1 MAVMRKL
8 PPLNALRAFE
18 AAARHMSFAKAADEL
33 AVTSTAISHQIRLLE
48 EITGQELFRRRPRP
62 ITLTEA
68 GERLFPVLRDGL
80 DRFAAAVA
88 GLRADA
94 DHSPLVVSTTT
105 AFASRWLV
113 PRLAKL
119 KEDIDLELEIDASE
133 TPANLRSGTADFAV
147 RYRRTPIPDLEC
159 HELARDRFIPVMSPA
174 LLRTGPPVT
183 GLADLARHTLIHFR
197 WKRPDLDPP
206 TWERYVTEAR
216 AVDPNAAKIN
226 PTSGLRF
233 SEEPHA
239 IEAALAGQ
247 GVALVSD
254 VLVRRELHSGSLVQ
268 PIDYSIDG
276 LVFYVAYLP
285 DAPRRGA
292 IESFLLW
299 ARDEVADAGDI
310 SEDMNRLQL

>member
-1 MAVMRKL
+1 MTTMRKL

-18 AAARHMSFAKAADEL
+18 ATARHMSFAKAAEEL
-33 AVTSTAISHQIRLLE
+33 AVTPTAISHQIRLLE
-48 EITGQELFRRRPRP
+48 EMTGQDLFRRRPRP

-94 DHSPLVVSTTT
+94 DHSPLIVSTTT

-119 KEDIDLELEIDASE
+119 KEDVDLELEIDASE
-133 TPANLRSGTADFAV
+133 TPANLRSGTADFAI

-159 HELARDRFIPVMSPA
+159 NELVRDRFIPVMSPA
-174 LLRTGPPVT
+174 LLESGSSVN
-183 GLADLARHTLIHFR
+183 GIADLAEHTVIHFR

-216 AVDPNAAKIN
+216 AVDPDAAKIDAAG
-226 PTSGLRF
+226 GLRF

-239 IEAALAGQ
+239 IEAAIAGQ

-254 VLVRRELHSGSLVQ
+254 VLVRRELASGALVQ
-268 PIDYSIDG
+268 PVDFSIDG

-299 ARDEVADAGDI
+299 ARDEVADAAEAAEET
-310 SEDMNRLQL
+310 S

>member
-1 MAVMRKL
+1 MRKL

-18 AAARHMSFAKAADEL
+18 AAARHMSFARAAEEL
-33 AVTSTAISHQIRLLE
+33 AVTPTAISHQVRLLE
-48 EITGQELFRRRPRP
+48 EITGQDLFRRRPRP

-133 TPANLRSGTADFAV
+133 TPANLRSGTADFAI

-159 HELARDRFIPVMSPA
+159 NELVRDRFIPVMSPR
-174 LLRTGPPVT
+174 LLDTGPPVNAI
-183 GLADLARHTLIHFR
+183 ADLAEHTLIHFR

-216 AVDPNAAKIN
+216 AVEPDAARIDAAG
-226 PTSGLRF
+226 GLRF

-239 IEAALAGQ
+239 IETALAGQ

-254 VLVRRELHSGSLVQ
+254 VLVRRELASGALVQ
-268 PIDYSIDG
+268 PVDFSIDG
-276 LVFYVAYLP
+276 LVFYVAYLA

-299 ARDEVADAGDI
+299 ARDEVADAVEAAEKTG
-310 SEDMNRLQL
+310 

>member
-1 MAVMRKL
+1 MRKL

-18 AAARHMSFAKAADEL
+18 AAARHMSFAKAAEDL
-33 AVTSTAISHQIRLLE
+33 AVTPTAISHQIRLLE
-48 EITGQELFRRRPRP
+48 EITGQDLFRRRPRP

-94 DHSPLVVSTTT
+94 DHSPLIVSTTT

-119 KEDIDLELEIDASE
+119 KEDVDLELEIDASE
-133 TPANLRSGTADFAV
+133 TPANLRSGTADFAI

-159 HELARDRFIPVMSPA
+159 NELVRDRFIPVMSPI
-174 LLRTGPPVT
+174 LLKSGAPIN
-183 GLADLARHTLIHFR
+183 GIADLAGHTLIHFR

-216 AVDPNAAKIN
+216 AVAPGAARIDAAG
-226 PTSGLRF
+226 GLRF

-239 IEAALAGQ
+239 IEAALAEQ

-254 VLVRRELHSGSLVQ
+254 VLVRRELASGALVQ
-268 PIDYSIDG
+268 PVDFAIDG
-276 LVFYVAYLP
+276 LVFYVAYLH

-299 ARDEVADAGDI
+299 ARDEVADAAEAAEGTG
-310 SEDMNRLQL
+310 

>member
-1 MAVMRKL
+1 MRKL

-18 AAARHMSFAKAADEL
+18 AAARHMSFAKAAEEL
-33 AVTSTAISHQIRLLE
+33 AVTPTAISHQIRLLE
-48 EITGQELFRRRPRP
+48 EITGQDLFRRRPRP

-94 DHSPLVVSTTT
+94 ERSPLVVSTTT

-119 KEDIDLELEIDASE
+119 KQDIDLELEIEASE
-133 TPANLRSGTADFAV
+133 TPTNLRSGTADFAV

-159 HELARDRFIPVMSPA
+159 HELARDRFIPVMSSA
-174 LLRTGPPVT
+174 LVRAGPRMAT
-183 GLADLARHTLIHFR
+183 IADLAQQTLIHFR

-206 TWERYVTEAR
+206 TWERYFTEAR
-216 AVDPNAAKIN
+216 AVGPNAAKTD
-226 PTSGLRF
+226 PSAGLRF

-239 IEAALAGQ
+239 IEAAIAGQ
-247 GVALVSD
+247 GIALVSD
-254 VLVRRELHSGSLVQ
+254 VLVRRELAQGSLVQ
-268 PIDYSIDG
+268 PIDFSIDG
-276 LVFYVAYLP
+276 LVFYVAYLS

-299 ARDEVADAGDI
+299 ARDEVADAAD
-310 SEDMNRLQL
+310 LA

>member
-1 MAVMRKL
+1 MRKL

-18 AAARHMSFAKAADEL
+18 AAARHMSFAKAAGEL
-33 AVTSTAISHQIRLLE
+33 AVTPTAISHQIRRLE
-48 EITGQELFRRRPRP
+48 EITGQNLFRRRPRP
-62 ITLTEA
+62 IVLTEA

-80 DRFAAAVA
+80 DRFAATVA

-119 KEDIDLELEIDASE
+119 KQDIDVELEVDASE
-133 TPANLRSGTADFAV
+133 IPSNLRSGTVDFAI

-159 HELARDRFIPVMSPA
+159 NELVRDRFIPVMSPA
-174 LLRTGPPVT
+174 LAKSGSPLNEV
-183 GLADLARHTLIHFR
+183 ADLSQHTLIHFR

-206 TWERYVTEAR
+206 TWERYITEAR
-216 AVDPNAAKIN
+216 AVEPDAAKID
-226 PTSGLRF
+226 PKSGLRF

-254 VLVRRELHSGSLVQ
+254 VLIRRELALGTLVQ
-268 PIDYSIDG
+268 PVDFHIDG
-276 LVFYVAYLP
+276 LVFYVAYLS
-285 DAPRRGA
+285 DAPRRGT

-299 ARDEVADAGDI
+299 ARDEIADAADTA
-310 SEDMNRLQL
+310 EQTT

>member
-1 MAVMRKL
+1 MRRL

-33 AVTSTAISHQIRLLE
+33 AVTPTAISHQIRLLE
-48 EITGQELFRRRPRP
+48 EITGQALFRRRPRP

-68 GERLFPVLRDGL
+68 GTCLFPVLRDGF
-80 DRFAAAVA
+80 DRFAATVA

-119 KEDIDLELEIDASE
+119 KSDIDLDLEIDASE
-133 TPANLRSGTADFAV
+133 TVANLRSGTADFAV
-147 RYRRTPIPDLEC
+147 RYRRTPVPDLEC
-159 HELARDRFIPVMSPA
+159 QELARDRFVPVISPA
-174 LLRTGPPVT
+174 LLAQGPPIT
-183 GLADLARHTLIHFR
+183 SPADLAGHTLIHFR

-206 TWERYVTEAR
+206 TWERFVTEQR
-216 AVDPNAAKIN
+216 ATDPDVAAIDTTK
-226 PTSGLRF
+226 GLRF

-247 GVALVSD
+247 GIALVSD
-254 VLVRRELHSGSLVQ
+254 VLVHRELAQGTLVR
-268 PIDYSIDG
+268 PLDVSIEG
-276 LVFYVAYLP
+276 LVFYVAYLAE
-285 DAPRRGA
+285 APRRGA

-299 ARDEVADAGDI
+299 ARDEVADAAEG
-310 SEDMNRLQL
+310 SP

>member
-1 MAVMRKL
+1 MTTMRKL

-18 AAARHMSFAKAADEL
+18 ATARHMSFAKAAEEL
-33 AVTSTAISHQIRLLE
+33 AVTPTAISHQIRLLE
-48 EITGQELFRRRPRP
+48 EMTGQDLFRRRPRP

-94 DHSPLVVSTTT
+94 DHSPLIVSTTT

-119 KEDIDLELEIDASE
+119 KEDLDLELEIDASE
-133 TPANLRSGTADFAV
+133 TPANLRSGTADFAI

-159 HELARDRFIPVMSPA
+159 NELVRDRFIPVMSPA
-174 LLRTGPPVT
+174 LLESGSSVN
-183 GLADLARHTLIHFR
+183 GIADLAEHTVIHFR

-216 AVDPNAAKIN
+216 AVDPDAAKIDAAG
-226 PTSGLRF
+226 GLRF

-239 IEAALAGQ
+239 IEAAIAGQ

-254 VLVRRELHSGSLVQ
+254 ILVRRELASGALVQ
-268 PIDYSIDG
+268 PVDFSIDG

-299 ARDEVADAGDI
+299 ARDEVADAAEAAEET
-310 SEDMNRLQL
+310 S

>member
-1 MAVMRKL
+1 MRNL

-18 AAARHMSFAKAADEL
+18 AAARHMSFAKAAEEL
-33 AVTSTAISHQIRLLE
+33 AVTPTAISHQIRLLE
-48 EITGQELFRRRPRP
+48 EITGQGLFRRRPRP

-94 DHSPLVVSTTT
+94 DHSPLIVSTTT

-119 KEDIDLELEIDASE
+119 KEDVDLELEIDASE
-133 TPANLRSGTADFAV
+133 TPANLRSGTADFAI

-159 HELARDRFIPVMSPA
+159 NELVRDRFIPVVSPS
-174 LLRTGPPVT
+174 LLESGFSVN
-183 GLADLARHTLIHFR
+183 GIADLAEHTLIHFR

-216 AVDPNAAKIN
+216 AVDPDAAKIDA
-226 PTSGLRF
+226 SGGLRF

-239 IEAALAGQ
+239 IEAAIAGQ

-254 VLVRRELHSGSLVQ
+254 VLVRRELASGALVQ
-268 PIDYSIDG
+268 PVDFSIDG

-299 ARDEVADAGDI
+299 ARDEVADAAYAA
-310 SEDMNRLQL
+310 EETR

>member
-1 MAVMRKL
+1 MTAMRKL

-18 AAARHMSFAKAADEL
+18 AAARHMSFAKAAEEL
-33 AVTSTAISHQIRLLE
+33 AVTPTAISHQIRLLE
-48 EITGQELFRRRPRP
+48 EITGQDLFRRRPRP

-94 DHSPLVVSTTT
+94 DHSPLIVSTTT

-119 KEDIDLELEIDASE
+119 KTDVDLDLEIDASE
-133 TPANLRSGTADFAV
+133 TPTNLRSGTVDFAI

-159 HELARDRFIPVMSPA
+159 HELVRDRFVPVMSPA
-174 LLRTGPPVT
+174 LLKSGSPVD
-183 GLADLARHTLIHFR
+183 GIASLAEHTLIHFR

-216 AVDPNAAKIN
+216 AANPEAAKIDAAG
-226 PTSGLRF
+226 GLRF

-239 IEAALAGQ
+239 IEAAVAGQ

-254 VLVRRELHSGSLVQ
+254 VLVRRELASGALIQ
-268 PIDYSIDG
+268 PVDFSIEG

-299 ARDEVADAGDI
+299 ARDEVADAADAA
-310 SEDMNRLQL
+310 EETR

>member
-1 MAVMRKL
+1 MRKL

-18 AAARHMSFAKAADEL
+18 AAARHMSFAKAAEEL
-33 AVTSTAISHQIRLLE
+33 AVTPTAISHQIRLLE
-48 EITGQELFRRRPRP
+48 EITGQDLFRRRPRP

-94 DHSPLVVSTTT
+94 DHSPLIVSTTT

-119 KEDIDLELEIDASE
+119 KTDVDLDLEIDASE
-133 TPANLRSGTADFAV
+133 TPTNLRSGTVDFAI

-159 HELARDRFIPVMSPA
+159 HELVRDRFVPVMSPA
-174 LLRTGPPVT
+174 LLKSGSPVD
-183 GLADLARHTLIHFR
+183 GIGRLAEHTLIHFR

-206 TWERYVTEAR
+206 TWERYATEAR
-216 AVDPNAAKIN
+216 AVDPEAAKIDAAG
-226 PTSGLRF
+226 GLRF

-239 IEAALAGQ
+239 IEAAVAGQ

-254 VLVRRELHSGSLVQ
+254 VLVRRELASGALVQ
-268 PIDYSIDG
+268 PVDFSIDG

-299 ARDEVADAGDI
+299 ARDEVADAADAA
-310 SEDMNRLQL
+310 EETR

>member
-1 MAVMRKL
+1 MRKL

-18 AAARHMSFAKAADEL
+18 AAARHMSFAKAAEEL
-33 AVTSTAISHQIRLLE
+33 AVTPTAISHQIRLLE
-48 EITGQELFRRRPRP
+48 DITGQVLFRRRPRP

-80 DRFAAAVA
+80 DRFAATVA

-113 PRLAKL
+113 PRLARL
-119 KEDIDLELEIDASE
+119 QSDMDLTLEIDASE
-133 TPANLRSGTADFAV
+133 TPANLRSGTADFAI
-147 RYRRTPIPDLEC
+147 RYRRTAIPDLEC
-159 HELARDRFIPVMSPA
+159 HELARDRFVPVISPA
-174 LLRTGPPVT
+174 LLEAGPPVT
-183 GLADLARHTLIHFR
+183 SPASLAAYPLIHFR

-206 TWERYVTEAR
+206 TWDRFVTEVR
-216 AVDPNAAKIN
+216 RVDPAAAKIDV
-226 PTSGLRF
+226 TTGLRF

-247 GVALVSD
+247 GIALVSD
-254 VLVRRELHSGSLVQ
+254 LLIQRELTQGTLVRPL
-268 PIDYSIDG
+268 DFSIDG
-276 LVFYVAYLP
+276 LVFYVAYLA

-299 ARDEVADAGDI
+299 ARDEVAEAA
-310 SEDMNRLQL
+310 ERTNLHEPTAVRQR

>member
-1 MAVMRKL
+1 MRKL

-33 AVTSTAISHQIRLLE
+33 AVTPTAISHQIRLLE

-80 DRFAAAVA
+80 DRFAMAVA

-94 DHSPLVVSTTT
+94 DRSPLVVSTTT

-119 KEDIDLELEIDASE
+119 ADDIDLVLEIDASE
-133 TPANLRSGTADFAV
+133 TPANLRSGTADFAI
-147 RYRRTPIPDLEC
+147 RYRRTPISDLEC
-159 HELARDRFIPVMSPA
+159 HELVRDRFVPVMSPA
-174 LLRTGPPVT
+174 LLEAGAPVT
-183 GLADLARHTLIHFR
+183 APGSLADYTLIHFR

-206 TWERYVTEAR
+206 TWERFLSEAR
-216 AVDPNAAKIN
+216 AVDPAASRVDA
-226 PTSGLRF
+226 TQGLRF

-254 VLVRRELHSGSLVQ
+254 VLVQRELAQGSLVKA
-268 PIDYSIDG
+268 IDFSIDG
-276 LVFYVAYLP
+276 LGFYVAYLAE
-285 DAPRRGA
+285 APRRGA

-299 ARDEVADAGDI
+299 ARDEVADAADATGGREP
-310 SEDMNRLQL
+310 SAMGQS

>member
-1 MAVMRKL
+1 MRKL

-18 AAARHMSFAKAADEL
+18 AAARHMSFARAAEEL
-33 AVTSTAISHQIRLLE
+33 AVTPTAISHQVRLLE
-48 EITGQELFRRRPRP
+48 EITGQDLFRRRPRP
-62 ITLTEA
+62 ITLTDA

-119 KEDIDLELEIDASE
+119 KEDVDLELEIDASE
-133 TPANLRSGTADFAV
+133 TPANLRSGTADFAI

-159 HELARDRFIPVMSPA
+159 NELVRDRFIPVMSPR
-174 LLRTGPPVT
+174 LLDTGPPVNAI
-183 GLADLARHTLIHFR
+183 ADLAEHTLIHFR

-216 AVDPNAAKIN
+216 AVEPDAARIDAAG
-226 PTSGLRF
+226 GLRF

-239 IEAALAGQ
+239 VETALAGQ

-254 VLVRRELHSGSLVQ
+254 VLVRRELASGALVQ
-268 PIDYSIDG
+268 PVDFSIDG
-276 LVFYVAYLP
+276 LVFYVAYLA

-299 ARDEVADAGDI
+299 ARDEVADAVEAAEKTG
-310 SEDMNRLQL
+310 